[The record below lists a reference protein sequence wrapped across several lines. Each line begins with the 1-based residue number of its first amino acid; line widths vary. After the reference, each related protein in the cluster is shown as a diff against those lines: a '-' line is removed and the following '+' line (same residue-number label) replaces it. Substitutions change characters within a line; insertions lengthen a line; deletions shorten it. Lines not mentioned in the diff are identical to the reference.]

1 MQARSAVQCRSARLS
16 EAVSPAKSARVAIGL
31 IVVKSVA
38 KSLLI
43 LIKSGDICRSVCFIL
58 LRTTYQALA
67 RFWRATAH
75 DRTREM
81 ISFRFNSQLSALNP
95 RLPYTNGG
103 SSARQSWRCEMGLI
117 RRSYKAVEG

>member
-43 LIKSGDICRSVCFIL
+43 LIRSGDIVPTFSFLIETHSLPTLFRCYRAQLYLLCRSSHSLHSSFLLLPSVCRPFIL
-58 LRTTYQALA
+58 
-67 RFWRATAH
+67 
-75 DRTREM
+75 
-81 ISFRFNSQLSALNP
+81 I
-95 RLPYTNGG
+95 
-103 SSARQSWRCEMGLI
+103 
-117 RRSYKAVEG
+117 